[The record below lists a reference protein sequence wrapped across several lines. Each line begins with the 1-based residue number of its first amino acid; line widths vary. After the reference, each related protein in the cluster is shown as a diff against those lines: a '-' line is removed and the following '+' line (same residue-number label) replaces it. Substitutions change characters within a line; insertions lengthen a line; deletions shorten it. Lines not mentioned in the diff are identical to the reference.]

1 MGVMHV
7 VWMLIVGLIVGAL
20 ARLLVPGQEHLG
32 FLMTSLVGVMGSF
45 VGGFIGSV
53 VSEPAEGSVFHP
65 AGFVLSVIGA
75 IIVLVLQKHLME
87 EPSPGSQYV
96 TRAGTC

>member
-1 MGVMHV
+1 MHV
-7 VWMLIVGLIVGAL
+7 IWTLVVGLIVGAL

-32 FLMTSLVGVMGSF
+32 FLMTSVLGVVGSF

-53 VSEPAEGSVFHP
+53 VSRPVEGSFFHP

-75 IIVLVLQKHLME
+75 IIVLVLWQHLM
-87 EPSPGSQYV
+87 
-96 TRAGTC
+96 